1 MPTEDYITDLYDYLD
16 RDWSSYGKLRR
27 FKTKQEIYDTAEEYF
42 KTHKDTAWMLSNTI
56 YLDKEVDKYI
66 STRKIEM
73 DSEWKN
79 LSYLW
84 ERLYDKLLDA
94 IDKELEKYDDE
105 IFEAHNLK
113 MHEAFYE
120 SCNYEHWDDL
130 FYNCMEW
137 WYEDFQYQL
146 KEELGQYFDWNKQ
159 VEYIGRTSS
168 FYLGNRH
175 TDSNHSVDI
184 ADEML
189 SDIVNSLPN
198 NCDGAYV
205 SEVWDTRRLELY
217 DRGWDKD
224 GLTDEEVME
233 KCIDQIIKELPEE
246 IESRLHD
253 QKVIREVLKEYKDN
267 QVQWF
272 KDYVADRAEYDE
284 VFNS

>member
-1 MPTEDYITDLYDYLD
+1 MQTEDYITDLYDYLD

-27 FKTKQEIYDTAEEYF
+27 FKTKQEIIDTACNYF
-42 KTHKDTAWMLSNTI
+42 QAHKDIAWMLRQTI
-56 YLDKEVDKYI
+56 NIDKEVDIYI
-66 STRKIEM
+66 AKRKIEM

-113 MHEAFYE
+113 MHDAFYE
-120 SCNYEHWDDL
+120 AGNYEHWDEL
-130 FYNCMEW
+130 FYNCMEF
-137 WYEDFQYQL
+137 WYDDFQYKL
-146 KEELGQYFDWNKQ
+146 KEELGQFFDWYKQ
-159 VEYIGRTSS
+159 IEQIGRTSS

-189 SDIVNSLPN
+189 SDIINALPN
-198 NCDGAYV
+198 NYDGAYV
-205 SEVWDTRRLELY
+205 SEVWGTRRLELY

-233 KCIDQIIKELPEE
+233 KCVDQIIKELPEE

-284 VFNS
+284 VFIS